1 MQTKQVVM
9 YNVPRRS
16 DSGGSLFVK
25 KRLLRHTEN
34 KFHVLVFISQI
45 ISKNICEYSLSGSK
59 DV

>member
-16 DSGGSLFVK
+16 DSGGSLFVTK
-25 KRLLRHTEN
+25 KVTEN
-34 KFHVLVFISQI
+34 KVHVLIFISQI
-45 ISKNICEYSLSGSK
+45 ISKEICEHFLSGSK